1 MIYVLGYGNMF
12 RTVSFFDGV
21 LKCSLQLI
29 ALFSCNENYKIFNQI
44 FQDHIH
50 NATMK
55 TEVGCRISGNVLK

>member
-29 ALFSCNENYKIFNQI
+29 SLFSCNENYKIFNQI